1 MFTRFGRDSAPLA
14 VLVRELARI
23 GVDDANP
30 TAATL
35 ATDIRQGGDATAKR
49 YLAAEIAPYLAH
61 GGVALNPVIRAFVEW
76 EKARSGA
83 DLGAIQLDDFRARK
97 ALASALARAQERE
110 AKAMAGAHERQ
121 NERTLAG
128 LRTVARQGGA

>member
-1 MFTRFGRDSAPLA
+1 MLFTRSGRDSPLA
-14 VLVRELARI
+14 VLVRELSRI
-23 GVDDANP
+23 AVEDANP

-49 YLAAEIAPYLAH
+49 YLATEIAPYLAH

-76 EKARSGA
+76 EKTRSGIDISA
-83 DLGAIQLDDFRARK
+83 VPLDDLRARK
-97 ALASALARAQERE
+97 ALASALARAKDRE
-110 AKAMAGAHERQ
+110 TKAIAGAHERA

-128 LRTVARQGGA
+128 LRTAARQGA